1 MTKSF
6 AEVFSSDHLDSL
18 YVTDEAKNEW
28 KPLPEQ
34 QFIDRSEG
42 VEPSGFDDLFDF
54 DLLFAGMKSSIVPKK
69 ACTPKIKVRLPNL
82 LSYMALIRWKCKN

>member
-28 KPLPEQ
+28 KPVPEQ
-34 QFIDRSEG
+34 QYIDRAEG

-69 ACTPKIKVRLPNL
+69 AFTPKIKSTIAKLAFL
-82 LSYMALIRWKCKN
+82 YGI